1 MFALCFRI
9 SEILIIKKMTDPGR
23 QKKSETNNNGT
34 SLKIQFS
41 FAIIKNS
48 FGRIMLFMRVFSF
61 GFIPSVFEN
70 LVLIEFLFQTGYQ
83 VVDPKIYCL

>member
-34 SLKIQFS
+34 SLNIYFR
-41 FAIIKNS
+41 FD
-48 FGRIMLFMRVFSF
+48 
-61 GFIPSVFEN
+61 N
-70 LVLIEFLFQTGYQ
+70 LEKKKLWAYHA
-83 VVDPKIYCL
+83 CL